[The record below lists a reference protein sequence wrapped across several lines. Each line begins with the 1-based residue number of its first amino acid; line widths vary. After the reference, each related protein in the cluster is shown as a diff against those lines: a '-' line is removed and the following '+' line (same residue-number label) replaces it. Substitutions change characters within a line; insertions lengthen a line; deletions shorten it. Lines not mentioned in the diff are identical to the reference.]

1 MKPSFTDIF
10 IKRPVLATVI
20 SLLIFLVGL
29 QSIGSLQVSQ
39 FPKME
44 NTVVT
49 VVTSYPGASASV
61 IQGFITAP
69 LQRAIASAEG
79 IDYMTSATVAGS
91 STITVNVR
99 LNYDP
104 QKAVANVT
112 NQVNQVTATL
122 PAAAQQPVV
131 TKSTGDTIAL
141 MYIAFTSKTMNN
153 QQINDYLSRVVQPK
167 LATLPGVGD
176 AKILGG
182 QSFAMRVWLDPQKL
196 ASLGLTVPQ
205 VIAAINQNSYQTAAG
220 STKGK
225 YVRYDVNVATDAHDV
240 EAFKNVV
247 VKNQNGAII
256 RLQDVATIEL
266 GASNYDFA
274 LIFDGQKG
282 VFMGIFATPE
292 ANPLTV
298 ITEVKKQWAQIQMQ
312 FPPSFS
318 GHVVYDGTQ
327 YIRDSIKE
335 VSRTIIEATI
345 IVIIVIFLFLG
356 AFRSVLI
363 PVVAIPLSL
372 VGVCFLLSMV
382 GYSINLMTL
391 LAMVLAIG
399 LVVDDAIVVVENIY
413 RHLEEGKTPFQS
425 AIQGAREIATPVITM
440 TLTLAAVYAPI
451 GFLGGIT
458 GALFREFAFTLAMT
472 VILSGV
478 IALTLSPMLCSK
490 VLTQEVMHGRFVEFI
505 DRTFGKLKNFYTRR
519 LTNALNYRPVTI
531 VFAIIVLLS
540 CVFMAMTSQKEL
552 APQEDQGFVL
562 SIANGP
568 SYANLNYVETYS
580 NEINKNYAAMPAVD
594 HYFTF
599 NGFPS
604 SNGAFSASVLKPW
617 NQRTESQM
625 QVQQALQ
632 AKLASIAG
640 LQIFSVQMPSIPGTP
655 MGGMPMQFVITT
667 TNDYPELYE
676 VSQNILQKALH
687 SGIFMFAMSD
697 LSYDKPEVN
706 VSIDRDKAAAI
717 GVSMQDI
724 GQALSGALGGNKVG
738 QFSMLGQSYDIIPQ
752 VPDANRLNPE
762 MLKKIYVA
770 DAKGNM
776 VSLANLVTIK
786 LAAAPNTLTQYQQQ
800 NSATIMGMLL
810 PGNTIN
816 DGIDY
821 MRKLAATDLPTGFGY
836 DFLGEARQAVDEGS
850 SLVWTFLF
858 ALLIIY
864 LVLAAQFESFR
875 DPFIILISVP
885 MSLCGALIF
894 INLGLSTLNIYS
906 GIGLVTLIGLIS
918 KHGILMVDFAN
929 KLQMEEHLSIHDAI
943 IKSASLRLR
952 PILMTT
958 IAMVFGVLPL
968 LLAKGPGAVS
978 RFDIGLVIATGM
990 AIGTCFTLFVVPVV
1004 YTFLAKI
1011 HKPLPIE

>member
-1 MKPSFTDIF
+1 TFAKLKNFYTRRLTNALNS
-10 IKRPVLATVI
+10 RPV
-20 SLLIFLVGL
+20 
-29 QSIGSLQVSQ
+29 
-39 FPKME
+39 
-44 NTVVT
+44 
-49 VVTSYPGASASV
+49 
-61 IQGFITAP
+61 
-69 LQRAIASAEG
+69 
-79 IDYMTSATVAGS
+79 
-91 STITVNVR
+91 TIV
-99 LNYDP
+99 
-104 QKAVANVT
+104 
-112 NQVNQVTATL
+112 
-122 PAAAQQPVV
+122 
-131 TKSTGDTIAL
+131 
-141 MYIAFTSKTMNN
+141 
-153 QQINDYLSRVVQPK
+153 
-167 LATLPGVGD
+167 
-176 AKILGG
+176 
-182 QSFAMRVWLDPQKL
+182 FA
-196 ASLGLTVPQ
+196 
-205 VIAAINQNSYQTAAG
+205 
-220 STKGK
+220 
-225 YVRYDVNVATDAHDV
+225 
-240 EAFKNVV
+240 
-247 VKNQNGAII
+247 
-256 RLQDVATIEL
+256 
-266 GASNYDFA
+266 
-274 LIFDGQKG
+274 
-282 VFMGIFATPE
+282 
-292 ANPLTV
+292 
-298 ITEVKKQWAQIQMQ
+298 
-312 FPPSFS
+312 
-318 GHVVYDGTQ
+318 
-327 YIRDSIKE
+327 
-335 VSRTIIEATI
+335 I
-345 IVIIVIFLFLG
+345 IVILVIFLFLG

-372 VGVCFLLSMV
+372 VGVCFLLSIV

-425 AIQGAREIATPVITM
+425 AMQGAREIATPVITM

-451 GFLGGIT
+451 GFMGGIT

-472 VILSGV
+472 VILSGM

-505 DRTFGKLKNFYTRR
+505 DRTFAKLKNFYTRR
-519 LTNALNYRPVTI
+519 LTNALNSRPVTI

-568 SYANLNYVETYS
+568 SYANLNYVETYT
-580 NEINKNYAAMPAVD
+580 NEINKIYTTMPVVD

-599 NGFPS
+599 NGIPS
-604 SNGAFSASVLKPW
+604 SSGAFSASVLKPW

-625 QVQQALQ
+625 QVQRALQ

-676 VSQNILQKALH
+676 VSQNILQKALS
-687 SGIFMFAMSD
+687 SGMFMFAMSD

-706 VSIDRDKAAAI
+706 VSIDRNKAAAI

-724 GQALSGALGGNKVG
+724 GQALSGALGGNTIG

-752 VPDANRLNPE
+752 VPDADRLNPD

-810 PGNTIN
+810 PGNTIT

-821 MRKLAATDLPTGFGY
+821 MRKLAATDLPSGFGY
-836 DFLGEARQAVDEGS
+836 DFLGESRQAVDEGS

-894 INLGLSTLNIYS
+894 INLGFSTLNIYS

-929 KLQMEEHLSIHDAI
+929 KLQMDEGLSVHDAI

-978 RFDIGLVIATGM
+978 RFDIGLVIASGM

-1011 HKPLPIE
+1011 HKPIAVEYTY

>member
-1 MKPSFTDIF
+1 MNFTDIF

-29 QSIGSLQVSQ
+29 QSIGNLQVSQ

-49 VVTSYPGASASV
+49 VMTSYPGASASV

-79 IDYMTSATVAGS
+79 IDYMTSTTVAGS

-104 QKAVANVT
+104 QKAVANIT

-122 PAAAQQPVV
+122 PAAAQQPII

-167 LATLPGVGD
+167 LATLPGVGN
-176 AKILGG
+176 AQIMGG
-182 QSFAMRVWLDPQKL
+182 QNFAMRIWLDPQKL
-196 ASLGLTVPQ
+196 SSLGFTVPQ
-205 VIAAINQNSYQTAAG
+205 VVAAINQNSYQTAAG
-220 STKGK
+220 STQGK

-240 EAFKNVV
+240 EAFKNIVI
-247 VKNQNGAII
+247 KNQNGALI
-256 RLQDVATIEL
+256 RLQEVATIEL
-266 GASNYDFA
+266 GASNYDFN
-274 LIFDGQKG
+274 LNFDGQKG

-298 ITEVKKQWAQIQMQ
+298 ISEVKKQWPQIQMQ

-382 GYSINLMTL
+382 GFSINLMTL

-413 RHLEEGKTPFQS
+413 RHLEEGKSPFES
-425 AIQGAREIATPVITM
+425 ALIGAREIATPVITM

-451 GFLGGIT
+451 GFMGGIT

-505 DRTFGKLKNFYTRR
+505 DRTFEKLKNFYTRR

-531 VFAIIVLLS
+531 VFATIVLLS
-540 CVFMAMTSQKEL
+540 CAFMAMTSQKEL

-562 SIANGP
+562 SFATAP
-568 SYANLNYVETYS
+568 SYANLNYVETYT
-580 NEINKNYAAMPAVD
+580 NEINKAYPGISAID

-604 SNGAFSASVLKPW
+604 RNSGISAVVLKPW
-617 NQRTESQM
+617 NQRTQSQM
-625 QVQQALQ
+625 QVQQELQ
-632 AKLASIAG
+632 AKLSQVTG
-640 LQIFSVQMPSIPGTP
+640 LQIYAAQMPSIPGTP
-655 MGGMPMQFVITT
+655 MGLPLQFVITT
-667 TNDYPELYE
+667 TNDYQELYD
-676 VSQNILQKALH
+676 VSQNILQKMFS
-687 SGIFMFAMSD
+687 SGLFMFAMSD
-697 LSYDKPEVN
+697 LAYDKPEVQ
-706 VSIDRDKAAAI
+706 VDIDRSKAAAI

-724 GQALSGALGGNKVG
+724 GQALSGALGGNKTG

-752 VPDANRLNPE
+752 IPNADRLNPD

-786 LAAAPNTLTQYQQQ
+786 LLAAPNTLMQYQQQ
-800 NSATIMGMLL
+800 NSATLSGMLL
-810 PGNTIN
+810 PGHTIN

-821 MRKLAATDLPTGFGY
+821 MRKLAASDLPSGFGY

-858 ALLIIY
+858 ALIVIY

-929 KLQMEEHLSIHDAI
+929 KLQMDEHLSVHDAI
-943 IKSASLRLR
+943 IKAASLRLR

-958 IAMVFGVLPL
+958 IAMVVGVLPL

-1004 YTFLAKI
+1004 YTFLAKV
-1011 HKPLPIE
+1011 HKPI